1 MRRLPLFVTASVV
14 LAACASDHPTAPRAT
29 PVASTAYASRS
40 AAGEGD
46 EASAAAHLDLREVRA
61 ALLAVDQSYAQ
72 TAKSLNLIDALV
84 APLAPQGIFLAPGP
98 VFPRGPAQVRA
109 LLAATPSNA
118 LSKWAWTAIRVD
130 VSSDG
135 KEGYT
140 MGYTELTQPSG
151 VVLPGR
157 YLAYWVRQGDGT
169 WKIEAYK
176 RIPRAAG
183 AVSLTPPP
191 GFETPD
197 DKHRR
202 YFPNTDAEAEAAAA
216 AATDQAFSDLA
227 QVIGNSAAFSRY
239 AAATAAQSGGA
250 TSVGWEF
257 GRAAIAAVHAS
268 EPLGVFSWTPVFA
281 HAASS
286 GDMAFTVG
294 WVFNASGATLGKYF
308 SVWQKQNTGEWL
320 YVVD

>member
-1 MRRLPLFVTASVV
+1 MLTA
-14 LAACASDHPTAPRAT
+14 LAACSADHPTAPHPTSLASPARGAT
-29 PVASTAYASRS
+29 
-40 AAGEGD
+40 AGEGD
-46 EASAAAHLDLREVRA
+46 QASAAAHLDLREVRA
-61 ALLAVDQSYAQ
+61 ELLAVDQSYAQ
-72 TAKSLNLIDALV
+72 AAKSMNLIDALV
-84 APLAPQGIFLAPGP
+84 APLAPQAIFLAPGP

-109 LLAATPSNA
+109 VLEATPANVA
-118 LSKWAWTAIRVD
+118 SKWAWTAIRVD

-169 WKIEAYK
+169 WKIQAYK
-176 RIPRAAG
+176 RIQRAAG

-202 YFPNTDAEAEAAAA
+202 YFPNTDAESEATDAAAA
-216 AATDQAFSDLA
+216 DQAFSDLA
-227 QVIGNSAAFSRY
+227 QVVGNSAAFSRY
-239 AAATAAQSGGA
+239 AAPTAAQSGNA

-257 GRAAIAAVHAS
+257 GRAAIAAIHAG
-268 EPLGVFSWTPVFA
+268 EPLRLFSWTPVFA

-294 WVFNASGATLGKYF
+294 WVFNASGVATGKYF

>member
-1 MRRLPLFVTASVV
+1 MRSRPFILLAA
-14 LAACASDHPTAPRAT
+14 LAAAACAPDAATSPNARVDRASFD
-29 PVASTAYASRS
+29 ASS
-40 AAGEGD
+40 GEGR
-46 EASAAAHLDLREVRA
+46 EASARADIDLREVRTE
-61 ALLAVDQSYAQ
+61 LLAVDRAYAEA
-72 TAKSLNLIDALV
+72 AKSVNLIDALV
-84 APLAPQGIFLAPGP
+84 APLAPNAVFLAPGP
-98 VFPRGPAQVRA
+98 VIPRGTAQVRA
-109 LLAATPSNA
+109 LLEATPANA

-140 MGYTELTQPSG
+140 LGYTELTQPSG
-151 VVLPGR
+151 TVLPGR
-157 YLAYWVRQGDGT
+157 YLAYWVKQSDGS

-176 RIPRAAG
+176 RIPRAPG

-202 YFPNTDAEAEAAAA
+202 YFPNTDAAAEADAA

-227 QVIGNSAAFSRY
+227 QVVGNSEAFARY
-239 AAATAAQSGGA
+239 AAPTAAQSGTS
-250 TSVGWEF
+250 TSVGWVW
-257 GRAAIAAVHAS
+257 GPAAIAEAHAP
-268 EPLGVFSWTPVFA
+268 EALGSFSWTPVIA
-281 HAASS
+281 HAAES
-286 GDMAFTVG
+286 GDFAFTVG
-294 WVFNASGATLGKYF
+294 WVFNDAGRTLGKYF